1 MQKKKK
7 KLKRTSLTTRDFIS
21 ARRSLSVYG
30 PVIGPFHSRG
40 PSSFFRRVG
49 AVPSTI
55 IISRHD
61 DKRFVETV
69 PLSLSLSRDIAL
81 AENSATL
88 SGTKRLREWPR
99 VHTGEENLSIVCLLL
114 FFFFFFRPK
123 TDVESIA
130 LFCCR
135 AALRFIAI
143 NLPDLSLLV
152 ENICVR
158 RGSTTIELIAGN
170 GGGDFFSFFFNLAT
184 LRFEPIECFNGS
196 IFVASI
202 NPSGQ
207 FVSLQN
213 ILRAS

>member
-123 TDVESIA
+123 TRCWVNRA
-130 LFCCR
+130 LLLSRCSPFYR
-135 AALRFIAI
+135 DQSSGFI
-143 NLPDLSLLV
+143 
-152 ENICVR
+152 
-158 RGSTTIELIAGN
+158 ST
-170 GGGDFFSFFFNLAT
+170 SWKY
-184 LRFEPIECFNGS
+184 
-196 IFVASI
+196 
-202 NPSGQ
+202 
-207 FVSLQN
+207 
-213 ILRAS
+213 LRASRFNDDRVDCRKRRRRFFFFFF

>member
-1 MQKKKK
+1 MT
-7 KLKRTSLTTRDFIS
+7 LF
-21 ARRSLSVYG
+21 
-30 PVIGPFHSRG
+30 
-40 PSSFFRRVG
+40 
-49 AVPSTI
+49 
-55 IISRHD
+55 RHD
-61 DKRFVETV
+61 DLFLYTV
-69 PLSLSLSRDIAL
+69 PWSDRFTVEGHLHFFVASVQFLPRLLSRGTTTKDLWKRCPSLSLSLETSPLQKTRPLYRGQRDFESGLESTQEKRISL
-81 AENSATL
+81 SSA
-88 SGTKRLREWPR
+88 
-99 VHTGEENLSIVCLLL
+99 
-114 FFFFFFRPK
+114 FFFFSSSSFGRKP
-123 TDVESIA
+123 DVESIA

>member
-69 PLSLSLSRDIAL
+69 PLSLSLETSPLQKTRPLYRGQRDFESGLESTQEKRISL
-81 AENSATL
+81 SSA
-88 SGTKRLREWPR
+88 
-99 VHTGEENLSIVCLLL
+99 
-114 FFFFFFRPK
+114 FFFFSSSSFGRKP
-123 TDVESIA
+123 DVESIA